1 MPLLVLAILPAAINL
16 THLCVRPLLRSTIP
30 QTADA
35 ILVLGHRPQKGA
47 LTPQGRARLEH
58 SLALYRAGTAPQIIV
73 SGGETAPGINEA
85 DLMRS
90 YLLDA
95 GLKDHAILRERHSL
109 NTYQN
114 MRYTAIL
121 ADSLGLRHLHIVT
134 SPYHTLRSSCIA
146 DLFFPEHSI
155 SYGDDP
161 TLSPAYFDQWVG
173 LYHISREYA
182 ALFYYNLR
190 YPELR
195 TCWQRLYDGT

>member
-1 MPLLVLAILPAAINL
+1 MVLAILPATINMA
-16 THLCVRPLLRSTIP
+16 HLC
-30 QTADA
+30 
-35 ILVLGHRPQKGA
+35 A

-58 SLALYRAGTAPQIIV
+58 SLALYRADIAPQIIV
-73 SGGETAPGINEA
+73 SGGETITGLNEA
-85 DLMRS
+85 DLMHS
-90 YLLDA
+90 YLLAA
-95 GLKDHAILRERHSL
+95 GLTNDAILRERRSL

-121 ADSLGLRHLHIVT
+121 ADSLGLRRLHIVT
-134 SPYHTLRSSCIA
+134 SPYHTLRSSCVA
-146 DLFFPEHSI
+146 DLFSPEHSI

-173 LYHISREYA
+173 LYHVGREYA
-182 ALFYYNLR
+182 ALFYYGLR